1 MGGDDTYLLIKYFL
15 AGFVY
20 SLILAMVNNKFLQA
34 RMRSLRR
41 ISKKNIPRAAT
52 LLRAG

>member
-20 SLILAMVNNKFLQA
+20 SLILAMVNNKF
-34 RMRSLRR
+34 RSSKNEK
-41 ISKKNIPRAAT
+41 SKKNQQEKHP
-52 LLRAG
+52 